1 LGKYSGLRVE
11 FPGEKFRRPNKSFM
25 FAIELEFKE
34 GGIEREIIFVR
45 RPLVVIGS
53 QSDAH
58 VVIEGAPLSKSLLL
72 ARHIGRRFRS
82 AFLDESVAA
91 IDEDSLNFYEHER
104 DALIQ
109 LDSISLRV
117 FALDMDL
124 MVRSG
129 EAADRAAVR
138 VLREST
144 SSSHPLFPAL
154 VVRSGVSVVFSFAPE
169 FPVLIGRSRDANL
182 RVDSAFISSVHAR
195 FGFENGVFWVEDL
208 GSTNGTFKK
217 GARIAGKINLE
228 PAEQVVLG
236 MDLTVA
242 GIVSGDQIVEASSWS
257 ALGGEAVPTYPVLV
271 SLSDVVRPGRIA
283 LVAGVPLHLG
293 RDPSSELWIGAP
305 HVSRKHAVVELEKGG
320 AVRLINRSSNGL
332 GHGEG
337 VLQADEELS
346 IGGELTVLDFGG
358 GVTVAVCFSKE
369 QESLFRHGRE
379 GKRDFIATPTSLDD
393 EGQQIVKSFPDFS
406 RAQGR
411 RFDAGTSWQHRS
423 QRDLSELTRR
433 EKRRPAPP
441 ERATKVVSIGD
452 RLRGFIGR
460 MGSGKR

>member
-1 LGKYSGLRVE
+1 
-11 FPGEKFRRPNKSFM
+11 M

-34 GGIEREIIFVR
+34 GKIEREIILVR

-53 QSDAH
+53 QADAN
-58 VVIEGAPLSKSLLL
+58 VVIEGAPLSKSILL

-82 AFLDESVAA
+82 AVLDESVAG
-91 IDEDSLNFYEHER
+91 IDEDSLHFLEHESE
-104 DALIQ
+104 ACIE

-154 VVRSGVSVVFSFAPE
+154 VVRSGISVVFSFAPE
-169 FPVLIGRSRDANL
+169 FPVLVGRAREANL
-182 RVDSAFISSVHAR
+182 RVDSAFVSSLHAR

-208 GSTNGTFKK
+208 GSTNGTFKQ
-217 GARIAGKINLE
+217 GTRIAGKINLE

-242 GIVSGDQIVEASSWS
+242 GIVSGDQIVEAASWS

-283 LVAGVPLHLG
+283 LVSGVPLHLG

-337 VLQADEELS
+337 VLQADEALS
-346 IGGELTVLDFGG
+346 IEGDLTVLDFGG

-369 QESLFRHGRE
+369 QEALFRDGRE
-379 GKRDFIATPTSLDD
+379 GKRDFVATPKSLDD
-393 EGQQIVKSFPDFS
+393 EGQQIVKSFTDFA
-406 RAQGR
+406 RAQER
-411 RFDAGTSWQHRS
+411 RFDADTSWQPRLQRDANDVGRS
-423 QRDLSELTRR
+423 Q
-433 EKRRPAPP
+433 KRRPISP
-441 ERATKVVSIGD
+441 ERTTKVVSIGN

-460 MGSGKR
+460 IGSGKR

>member
-1 LGKYSGLRVE
+1 
-11 FPGEKFRRPNKSFM
+11 M

-34 GGIEREIIFVR
+34 GGIEREIILVR

-82 AFLDESVAA
+82 AFLDDSVTA
-91 IDEDSLNFYEHER
+91 IDEDSLSFSEHESE
-104 DALIQ
+104 AVIE

-182 RVDSAFISSVHAR
+182 RVDSAFVSSLHAR

-217 GARIAGKINLE
+217 GMRIAGRVNLE

-242 GIVSGDQIVEASSWS
+242 GIVSGDQIIQASSWS
-257 ALGGEAVPTYPVLV
+257 AIGGEAVPTYPVLV
-271 SLSDVVRPGRIA
+271 SLSDVVRPSRIA
-283 LVAGVPLHLG
+283 LVTGVPLHLG

-332 GHGEG
+332 GHGDG
-337 VLQADEELS
+337 LLQADEELS

-358 GVTVAVCFSKE
+358 GVTVAICFSKE
-369 QESLFRHGRE
+369 QESLFRDGRE
-379 GKRDFIATPTSLDD
+379 GKRDFVATPMSLDD
-393 EGQQIVKSFPDFS
+393 EGQQIVKSFADFS

-411 RFDAGTSWQHRS
+411 RFDADTSWQPRS
-423 QRDLSELTRR
+423 QRAVSELTRSDN
-433 EKRRPAPP
+433 RRPVST
-441 ERATKVVSIGD
+441 ERAAKVASVGN
-452 RLRGFIGR
+452 RLRGFLGR
-460 MGSGKR
+460 IGSGKR

>member
-1 LGKYSGLRVE
+1 
-11 FPGEKFRRPNKSFM
+11 M

-34 GGIEREIIFVR
+34 GGIEREIILVR
-45 RPLVVIGS
+45 RPLVVIGA

-58 VVIEGAPLSKSLLL
+58 VVIEGTPLSKSILL

-82 AFLDESVAA
+82 AFLDESVTS
-91 IDEDSLNFYEHER
+91 IDEDSLKFSEHESEAR
-104 DALIQ
+104 IE

-154 VVRSGVSVVFSFAPE
+154 VVQSGVSVVFSFAPE
-169 FPVLIGRSRDANL
+169 FPVLIGRSREANL
-182 RVDSAFISSVHAR
+182 RVDSAFVSSIHAR

-208 GSTNGTFKK
+208 GSTNGTFKR
-217 GARIAGKINLE
+217 GTRISGKISLE
-228 PAEQVVLG
+228 SAEQVVLG

-242 GIVSGDQIVEASSWS
+242 GIVSGDQIVEAASWS

-320 AVRLINRSSNGL
+320 AVRITNRSSNGL

-337 VLQADEELS
+337 VLQADEELL
-346 IGGELTVLDFGG
+346 IEGELTVLNFGG
-358 GVTVAVCFSKE
+358 GLSVAVCFSKE
-369 QESLFRHGRE
+369 QESLFSD
-379 GKRDFIATPTSLDD
+379 GKGGERDFIATPMSLED
-393 EGQQIVKSFPDFS
+393 EGQQIVKSFSDFS

-411 RFDAGTSWQHRS
+411 RFDAETSWQPRS
-423 QRDLSELTRR
+423 QRDASELIRS
-433 EKRRPAPP
+433 EKRRPITK
-441 ERATKVVSIGD
+441 ERTTKVVSVGN
-452 RLRGFIGR
+452 RLRGFLGR
-460 MGSGKR
+460 IGSGKR